1 MGMRENKMSKVSK
14 KIKGTSDKMYN
25 ENVGT
30 DEREMSIEDARDLGV
45 NPELDDNYN
54 RIDE

>member
-1 MGMRENKMSKVSK
+1 MSKVK
-14 KIKGTSDKMYN
+14 DCKNAKAMYN

-45 NPELDDNYN
+45 IPELDDNYN